1 MVHSFFSVMKNL
13 LLFPVFCLFVL
24 FEGFSQKSVYR
35 TETLEIIQLTE
46 SSFVHVS
53 FLSTNDFGRVAC
65 NGLVVLD
72 GGEAF
77 VLDTPVDDQ
86 SAEELLQW
94 IKSEKGA
101 TPTGIL
107 ATHFHNDC
115 LGGLKAFH
123 TQGIPSFASQATVDL
138 AEDNGYEVPKR
149 AFFEE
154 KVIRVG
160 GKTIEVA
167 FLGEGHTRD
176 NVVGLVKEEKVLF
189 GGCLIKELG
198 ATKGYLGDAN
208 LDEWSKTV
216 KKLKQRFPGN
226 QWVIPGHGKPGG
238 DELLD
243 YTAALF
249 GREL

>member
-1 MVHSFFSVMKNL
+1 M
-13 LLFPVFCLFVL
+13 FVL
-24 FEGFSQKSVYR
+24 SVGFAQKSVYR

-46 SSFVHVS
+46 SSFVHIS
-53 FLSTNDFGRVAC
+53 YLSTNDFGRVAC
-65 NGLVVLD
+65 NGLVVID

-77 VLDTPVDDQ
+77 VMDTPVDDP
-86 SAEELLQW
+86 SSEELLHW
-94 IKSEKGA
+94 IQTEKGA
-101 TPTGIL
+101 STVGVV

-123 TQGIPSFASQATVDL
+123 ARGIPSFASEATVNL
-138 AEDNGYEVPKR
+138 AKENGYEVPQN
-149 AFFEE
+149 AFSAE
-154 KVIRVG
+154 KETEVG
-160 GKTIEVA
+160 GKTIQLA

-208 LDEWSKTV
+208 LKEWARTV
-216 KKLKQRFPGN
+216 ERVKLRFPGN
-226 QWVIPGHGKPGG
+226 KWVIPGHGKPGG

-243 YTAALF
+243 YTSQLF
-249 GREL
+249 REDH

>member
-1 MVHSFFSVMKNL
+1 
-13 LLFPVFCLFVL
+13 
-24 FEGFSQKSVYR
+24 
-35 TETLEIIQLTE
+35 
-46 SSFVHVS
+46 
-53 FLSTNDFGRVAC
+53 
-65 NGLVVLD
+65 
-72 GGEAF
+72 
-77 VLDTPVDDQ
+77 
-86 SAEELLQW
+86 
-94 IKSEKGA
+94 
-101 TPTGIL
+101 
-107 ATHFHNDC
+107 
-115 LGGLKAFH
+115 
-123 TQGIPSFASQATVDL
+123 
-138 AEDNGYEVPKR
+138 
-149 AFFEE
+149 
-154 KVIRVG
+154 VIRVG

-176 NVVGLVKEEKVLF
+176 NVVGLEKEEKVLF

-249 GREL
+249 GRDL